1 MTKSLINRIRNLTRD
16 KKISFIIGAG
26 FSKNMSRYFISW
38 EELLK
43 PITSEMYNIKAED
56 DYSLKQKINEI
67 GYLGIA
73 SEYVRR
79 KGYHEAIDVYIEEHT
94 PVIREVK
101 GADPSEATY
110 EVFLNGKKIDDA
122 DTTCH
127 RLLMNL
133 GIRHIYT
140 FNYDNCLDIL
150 GNTHHSEKNLK
161 EIWNLE
167 RNFEVLKS
175 IYKEYK
181 LFIGEIPQNVISNEN
196 TDIAFGNAENFSEK
210 HSQIISEY
218 KAKSRLM
225 DTLSSELHK
234 FNDNLNKMDRFINSL
249 QVQIYSLQRERN
261 RHYQLIASSHM
272 LSLTDDKRNIYKL
285 HGTLREPNTRDYGF
299 DGDCHCQY
307 IITSEDYTE
316 YPQKHEPFVNYMKIA
331 LLKGA
336 FCIVGFSCD
345 DPNFIS
351 WISWVK
357 DVVDKNPEIK
367 RELRQ
372 KESARFFYIHSGT
385 TPLTPDKKLLLRN
398 HYIEFVDLSSVYPTQ
413 KEHKEQIMEFL
424 TEITPSTNL
433 FPRIKRA
440 WNNINKA
447 LSYDSKEKK
456 ELCEMADD
464 INYIYS
470 VQNINRI
477 PTQYSLDHFNRE
489 HTLIKLF
496 KYKTIDSE
504 LEMKIVYSALNE
516 EKLLLSHYFKWK
528 EITDLLN
535 RDCGDLQNKLIQLHC
550 KELVLENKQA
560 ELLSFAN
567 IDKYLIV
574 WNKLLNL
581 DFKGAKKEIEVWN
594 ASIKEPLEKLKKIQI
609 EAIFYDVNNKKL
621 LELIH
626 PDNYNS
632 AHDYLNALALI
643 PRINRCMVFDNNG
656 GMRNSLDFYEE
667 VMRLKNECNYLYSFE
682 EIIDK
687 LVESIVKKVK
697 SPNSANRI
705 YTFGKDETTY
715 KEALKVLSILFDLC
729 VPLYIRGMILFAKHK
744 WELVFNILYEDYPY
758 PCLFYSLQYNDRE
771 LTREISE
778 KILYSN
784 KLYEKLPS
792 IVKSMFAAL
801 QQEECPPQ
809 FKESIMNSL
818 PILLRGVDASLWS
831 EDFKLFYNN
840 LHNNQ
845 SIKRRYNDL
854 NYSHESF
861 YKLVSV
867 GLSLITDKR
876 FRLDVILG
884 MLRKREEIGHYENF
898 IIIEAKAKLTKD
910 DFRNYDGFDEI
921 SENYM
926 WLCENAT
933 KPVHTYV
940 LLNLIDFF
948 DKESVL
954 NFLERIPL
962 EIVKADCVLM
972 KALPCYLQEK
982 SVLKS
987 RLKEFVIVSK
997 YLWNN
1002 GIKDEGASFGGAFL
1016 EIAHIMEHLNFDNK
1030 EFCRIFDKMAQS
1042 FYQIKEYC
1050 DKERGNGAIFFLHGF
1065 THLLYEMY
1073 RFIIKAKISGFK
1085 HEKMNTL
1092 LENVSSLIIRISS
1105 KGSRNITEMIMKD
1118 DITEAIKLL
1127 LEVPEEKL
1135 FEKHKT
1141 DYILIANRIILKVSE
1156 SLDNCIRHYSW
1167 IIDKY
1172 RSIID
1177 SNTFRPLSEAILDAY
1192 KPYYCNGAKWDIDYA
1207 NKHIFEESLI
1217 VLYSAIKEWG
1227 AYDEF
1232 WDSYKPRY
1240 YK

>member
-26 FSKNMSRYFISW
+26 FSKNMSRFFISW

-56 DYSLKQKINEI
+56 DNSLKQKINEI

-101 GADPSEATY
+101 GAEPSEATY

-127 RLLMNL
+127 RLLMDL

-150 GNTHHSEKNLK
+150 GNTHHSDKNLK
-161 EIWNLE
+161 EIWELE
-167 RNFEVLKS
+167 RTLESLKS
-175 IYKEYK
+175 IYEEYK
-181 LFIGEIPQNVISNEN
+181 LFIGEIPQNVICNEN
-196 TDIAFGNAENFSEK
+196 SEIGFSHAENFSEK
-210 HSQIISEY
+210 HSNIISGY
-218 KAKSRLM
+218 KEKFRLM
-225 DTLSSELHK
+225 DTLSCDLYRI
-234 FNDNLNKMDRFINSL
+234 NDNQNEMERRIYSL
-249 QVQIYSLQRERN
+249 QMQIYSLQRERS

-307 IITSEDYTE
+307 IITSEDYSE

-433 FPRIKRA
+433 FPRIKRV

-496 KYKTIDSE
+496 KHKTITPE
-504 LEMKIVYSALNE
+504 IEIKVVYSALNE
-516 EKLLLSHYFKWK
+516 EKLLLSNYFEEK
-528 EITDLLN
+528 EINDLLN
-535 RDCGDLQNKLIQLHC
+535 IYSGDLQNKLRQLHY
-550 KELVLENKQA
+550 KELVLENKEA

-574 WNKLLNL
+574 WNKLLNF
-581 DFKGAKKEIEVWN
+581 DFKGAKKEIETWN
-594 ASIKEPLEKLKKIQI
+594 ANIKEPLEELKKLQF
-609 EAIFYDVNNKKL
+609 EAIFHDVDKEKL
-621 LELIH
+621 LELTH
-626 PDNYNS
+626 PDNYSS
-632 AHDYLNALALI
+632 AHEYLNALALI
-643 PRINRCMVFDNNG
+643 PRINRCLISDKNG
-656 GMRNSLDFYEE
+656 GMRNSLDFHEE

-682 EIIDK
+682 EIIDNII
-687 LVESIVKKVK
+687 ESIVKKIK
-697 SPNSANRI
+697 SPNSAKRI
-705 YTFGKDETTY
+705 YSFGKDESTY
-715 KEALKVLSILFDLC
+715 KEAFKALSILFDLC
-729 VPLYIRGMILFAKHK
+729 VPLYIRSMILFAKHK
-744 WELVFNILYEDYPY
+744 WELVFNVLYEDYPY

-771 LTREISE
+771 LTRDISE

-784 KLYEKLPS
+784 KLYDKLPG

-801 QQEECPPQ
+801 QQEECPQQ
-809 FKESIMNSL
+809 FKESIMDSL
-818 PILLRGVDASLWS
+818 PVLLRGIDTSLWG

-845 SIKRRYNDL
+845 SVKRRYNDL
-854 NYSHESF
+854 NYSHECF

-867 GLSLITDKR
+867 GLSLITDR
-876 FRLDVILG
+876 HFRLDVILD
-884 MLRKREEIGHYENF
+884 MLRKRENIGHYENF
-898 IIIEAKAKLTKD
+898 IIIEAKTKLTKD
-910 DFRNYDGFDEI
+910 DFCSYDKYDEL

-954 NFLERIPL
+954 IYLEKISL
-962 EIVKADCVLM
+962 EIVKSDCVLM
-972 KALPCYLQEK
+972 KAIPYYLPKK
-982 SVLKS
+982 SVLKK
-987 RLKEFVIVSK
+987 RLKELVIESE

-1002 GIKDEGASFGGAFL
+1002 GIKDGGVSFGGAFL
-1016 EIAHIMEHLNFDNK
+1016 EIAYMLEHLNFDNE
-1030 EFCRIFDKMAQS
+1030 EFSRIFDKMVKS
-1042 FYQIKEYC
+1042 FYQIKNYC
-1050 DKERGNGAIFFLHGF
+1050 DKERGYGAMFFLHGF
-1065 THLLYEMY
+1065 SHLLYEMY
-1073 RFIIKAKISGFK
+1073 RFIIKAQISGFK
-1085 HEKMNTL
+1085 HEKMNAM
-1092 LENVSSLIIRISS
+1092 LENVSNKIIGVSS
-1105 KGSRNITEMIMKD
+1105 RDSRNITEMIIKD
-1118 DITEAIKLL
+1118 DTTEAIKLL

-1141 DYILIANRIILKVSE
+1141 DYILIANRIIFKESE

-1172 RSIID
+1172 KSTID
-1177 SNTFRPLSEAILDAY
+1177 INTFKPLSEAILNTY
-1192 KPYYCNGAKWDIDYA
+1192 KPYFCSGARWDIDCA
-1207 NKHIFEESLI
+1207 RKNVFEESLI